1 MASQQSMDACGASRS
16 RLSSAMWGAR
26 THAFLHLSSSFLSS
40 PPQKQ
45 KLKLHSHTVVARI
58 SSPALF
64 HPTSYNPSSAFQA
77 SREKTCLEF
86 KSPSSTS
93 YRIAERWVCYGG
105 GKRPRKPRIW
115 RTRHKRGSYSKSD
128 KLLECL
134 ESISNVKEEVY
145 GALDAFIAWEL
156 DFPLIAV
163 KKALYVFEQQQ
174 NWTRIIQVIKWM
186 LGKGQGRSLGNYH
199 LLLKAFSEEG
209 RIDEAQELW
218 KKVFSRNLE
227 CTPIK
232 LFTEIMRMYNRYEM
246 YEDLLEVFADMEELN
261 VKLNDELADI
271 VSTTYEKRGSM
282 DKAEKVRQK
291 YTNPKFR
298 WRTVDGRVVKIR
310 NSKDFLERGVS
321 RWLREENSDGLR
333 AAGDE
338 SDAYGNHLDEKVE
351 KEGLHDFGSEHD
363 EELQTEGEEEDF
375 QIKGVKEL
383 NADSGHFQFRQ
394 FVKDEVYM

>member
-1 MASQQSMDACGASRS
+1 M
-16 RLSSAMWGAR
+16 LGAR
-26 THAFLHLSSSFLSS
+26 THTFLHLSSSFLSRH
-40 PPQKQ
+40 PLKQ
-45 KLKLHSHTVVARI
+45 KLKLHSHTVIARI

-64 HPTSYNPSSAFQA
+64 LAASYNPSSTFQA

-86 KSPSSTS
+86 ISPSSTS

-115 RTRHKRGSYSKSD
+115 RTRHKRGSYNKSD

-134 ESISNVKEEVY
+134 EPISNVKEEVY

-163 KKALYVFEQQQ
+163 KKALYVLEQQR
-174 NWTRIIQVIKWM
+174 NWSRIIQVIKWM
-186 LGKGQGRSLGNYH
+186 LGKGQGRSLGNYQ

-232 LFTEIMRMYNRYEM
+232 LFVEVMRMYKRYEM
-246 YEDLLEVFADMEELN
+246 YEDVVEVFADMEELN

-271 VSTTYEKRGSM
+271 VSATYEKLGST

-291 YTNPKFR
+291 YSTPKFR
-298 WRTVDGRVVKIR
+298 WRTVDGRIVKIR
-310 NSKDFLERGVS
+310 NTSDYLERGVS
-321 RWLREENSDGLR
+321 RWLRTDNADGMR
-333 AAGDE
+333 TSADE
-338 SDAYGNHLDEKVE
+338 SDACRNHLDEKVE
-351 KEGLHDFGSEHD
+351 EESLRDYGSEHD

-375 QIKGVKEL
+375 QIEGVKEL
-383 NADSGHFQFRQ
+383 NADIGLFHSRQ
-394 FVKDEVYM
+394 FVRDEVYM